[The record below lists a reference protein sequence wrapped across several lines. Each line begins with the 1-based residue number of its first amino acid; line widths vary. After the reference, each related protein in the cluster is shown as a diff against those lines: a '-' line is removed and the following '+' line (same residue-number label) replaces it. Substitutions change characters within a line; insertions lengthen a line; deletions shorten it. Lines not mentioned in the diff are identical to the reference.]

1 MITFRNFLKMYVTPQ
16 YLEKSLTLLRPQSNN
31 CLVRFRIV
39 VKKERVR
46 GRGEGGIFLFVEAI
60 PFSRGYYIKLDMAS
74 IEII

>member
-46 GRGEGGIFLFVEAI
+46 GRGGGGYSFL
-60 PFSRGYYIKLDMAS
+60 
-74 IEII
+74 

>member
-46 GRGEGGIFLFVEAI
+46 GRGGGGDI
-60 PFSRGYYIKLDMAS
+60 PFCRSYS
-74 IEII
+74 F